1 MTGSR
6 FVWLV
11 NIRKR
16 TTRRWR
22 TFPQGYPG
30 VRIVLDRALGAQGSS
45 TRGVPRFSLL

>member
-16 TTRRWR
+16 TTGRWR
-22 TFPQGYPG
+22 TFPKDTP
-30 VRIVLDRALGAQGSS
+30 VRESS
-45 TRGVPRFSLL
+45 